1 MKKNLFFG
9 LLAACVCVVFTFGFS
24 QTATSAELTYANFFP
39 PTHIQSKLAEEWCNE
54 VGKRT
59 NGDVTVKYF
68 FGGTLVKAPQ
78 TYDAIVTG
86 LADIGMTVL
95 AYTKG
100 RFPVM
105 EAVDLPLGYS
115 SGVQATKVANAVLNK
130 FNPKEFNDTKVMF
143 VHAHGPGLFHTRK
156 TAINSMNDL
165 KGLKIRSTGNSALV
179 AKALGAT
186 PVPKSMRESYQMLQK
201 GVVDGSVHPL
211 ESNKGW
217 KLGEVVHN
225 VVESYSVAYTT
236 CFGVWM
242 NKDKWNKIS
251 PKSQKIILALNKEF
265 IAKHGEAWDAS
276 DEAGLAFFKKQGGKI
291 TSLSDAESAKWA
303 EAVQPVFASYVDKVK
318 AKGINGQE
326 VIDFI
331 KKAMK

>member
-1 MKKNLFFG
+1 MKKNLFFS
-9 LLAACVCVVFTFGFS
+9 LLAACICVTFTLGFS
-24 QTATSAELTYANFFP
+24 QTAISTELSYANFFP
-39 PTHIQSKLAEEWCNE
+39 PTHIQSKLAEEWCKE

-78 TYDAIVTG
+78 TYDAVVTG

-105 EAVDLPLGYS
+105 EGVDLPLGYS

-143 VHAHGPGLFHTRK
+143 VHAHGPGLIHTRK
-156 TAINSMNDL
+156 TAIHNMGDL

-201 GVVDGSVHPL
+201 GVTDGSVHPL

-217 KLGEVVHN
+217 KLGEVVHY

-236 CFGVWM
+236 SFGVWM

-251 PKSQKIILALNKEF
+251 PKSQKIITALNEEF
-265 IAKHGEAWDAS
+265 AAKHGEAWDSS
-276 DEAGLAFFKKQGGKI
+276 DEAGLAFFKKHGGKVV
-291 TSLSDAESAKWA
+291 SLSDAESAKWA
-303 EAVQPVFASYVDKVK
+303 KAVQPVFTSYAKKVK

>member
-1 MKKNLFFG
+1 MKKSLFFG
-9 LLAACVCVVFTFGFS
+9 LLAACLCITFTLGFT

-39 PTHIQSKLAEEWCNE
+39 PTHIQSKLAEQWCKE

-59 NGDVTVKYF
+59 NGEVTIKYF

-78 TYDAIVTG
+78 TYDAVVTG

-105 EAVDLPLGYS
+105 EAVDLPMGYS

-130 FNPKEFNDTKVMF
+130 FNPKEFSDTKVMF
-143 VHAHGPGLFHTRK
+143 VHAHGPGLIHTRK
-156 TAINSMNDL
+156 TPIHSMADL
-165 KGLKIRSTGNSALV
+165 KGLKIRGTGNSALV

-186 PVPKSMRESYQMLQK
+186 PVPKSMRECYQMLQK
-201 GVVDGSVHPL
+201 GVVDGSFHPL

-217 KLGEVVHN
+217 KLGEVVHY

-236 CFGVWM
+236 TFGVFM
-242 NKDKWNKIS
+242 NKAKWNKIS
-251 PKSQKIILALNKEF
+251 KKNQKIITALNKEF
-265 IAKHGEAWDAS
+265 AAKHGEAWDKS
-276 DEAGLAFFKKQGGKI
+276 DEAGLAFFKKQGGKVI
-291 TSLSDAESAKWA
+291 SMSDAESAKWA
-303 EAVQPVFASYVDKVK
+303 KAVKPVFTNYVKKVK
-318 AKGINGQE
+318 SKGINGQK

-331 KKAMK
+331 KKSMK